1 MAWYTVKLGSY
12 TFTTT
17 PDVQITTTEVVRQNA
32 APNLLVARNYEWTFP
47 RCRVRGDAPT
57 DVVTALQAF
66 LTAAVN
72 ARAFPTSL
80 EIENAAGT
88 DLAQIG
94 AVTAGTAE
102 NWEDLRVTEF
112 SLAASADTPT
122 TAQLVSGAEF
132 SLTFAARRSF
142 PDSNGVC
149 EFDQDR
155 EIEADSFGNETRR
168 KTTTVRLARNYVN
181 GTSASNT
188 ILTTAI
194 ADEIA
199 ESCPVGWR
207 RTKGSTSVPF
217 IIRYPLWPLT
227 HLAVC
232 VSEVAKTA
240 VGAGAASPP
249 TGAIKAV
256 TAERIVEDPEKGV
269 KRFFFSAETV
279 GATDGLTWVE
289 AQRPSQGT
297 GETED
302 RPADKTAKGKWQYLE
317 PLVGGQST
325 KVTRIKRSFVR
336 GGGGR
341 VGGAFVLSSPYTP
354 KVTVGP
360 YTPQRLVETVLV
372 YALGA
377 TTLDDIPLPA
387 QLPESTGWVLVEP
400 SQTPDPSVDEDSRWP
415 EQRLWRR
422 AVTREYLWAKGAT
435 DPLTDTDYK
444 AALLADAGLTL

>member
-47 RCRVRGDAPT
+47 RCRVRATDPT
-57 DVVTALQAF
+57 DVVTALQSA
-66 LTAAVN
+66 LTAMVN
-72 ARAFPTSL
+72 ARVVPTSL

-112 SLAASADTPT
+112 TLASSTDTPT

-132 SLTFAARRSF
+132 SLTFAARRSY

-149 EFDQDR
+149 EFFQER

-168 KTTTVRLARNYVN
+168 KTTEIRLARNYVN
-181 GTSASNT
+181 GVTASNT
-188 ILTTAI
+188 ILTAAI
-194 ADEIA
+194 ADEI
-199 ESCPVGWR
+199 EEPCPVGWR
-207 RTKGSTSVPF
+207 RTKGSTSTPF

-227 HLAVC
+227 HVAVC

-256 TAERIVEDPEKGV
+256 VSTRTVEDPEKGV
-269 KRFFFSAETV
+269 KRIGVTAEVV

-289 AQRPSQGT
+289 SQRPSQAT

-302 RPADKTAKGKWQYLE
+302 KPGEKTARGKWQYLE
-317 PLVGGQST
+317 PLVAGGSS
-325 KVTRIKRSFVR
+325 KVTRTKRSFVER
-336 GGGGR
+336 GGGR
-341 VGGAFVLSSPYTP
+341 EGGAFTLSSPYYP

-360 YTPQRLVETVLV
+360 YAPRRLTETVIV
-372 YALGA
+372 YSLGA
-377 TTLDDIPLPA
+377 TTLEDIPLPDK
-387 QLPESTGWVLVEP
+387 LPESTGWLLVEP
-400 SQTPDPSVDEDSRWP
+400 SQAPDPTVDEDSRWA

-422 AVTREYLWAKGAT
+422 AATREYLWTKGGEE
-435 DPLTDTDYK
+435 PLSVAEYRE
-444 AALLADAGLTL
+444 AVFADAKVSL